1 MENNNIFLGLLLL
14 SFFVCFTSAE
24 TEVTVY
30 NSNLGIVK
38 QSTILS
44 LDDGV
49 NSISFPGV
57 ASSIDTT
64 SVKLKSMDD
73 SFEVLEQNYQ
83 YDLVNKQK
91 LLEKYVDKNIRGY
104 KVMGNIKEP
113 VAGKLLASSGNE
125 LILGMDNG
133 GIEILTLNDIMLPKL
148 PNGLITK
155 PTLEWLIL
163 NSIKGDKIAELSYMT
178 SGMSWRTDYVAVID
192 NSDSILDLNAWV
204 TVNNNCG
211 TTFDNASL
219 KLVAGDVNRVQSPSV
234 QRYNIA
240 YDMEEKAG
248 ASQFQEEQLFEYH
261 MYDLNRK
268 TNLGNNEQK
277 QISLLSALG
286 VAVVKEFVFEGQGG
300 WWYSSVDN
308 KKIQVKLNL
317 VNSLDNGLGIPLPK
331 GLIRVFKKDS
341 KDKLQF
347 IGEDNIDHTPKDET
361 IRILLGNAFDIVGE
375 RKQMKV
381 KDLGCQHEVSW
392 QISLKNHKNEDAV
405 VTVLENAY
413 WDWEIVSENYDH
425 IKESNEK
432 IKWHIPVKKDGESVL
447 SYTIR
452 YNYC

>member
-1 MENNNIFLGLLLL
+1 
-14 SFFVCFTSAE
+14 
-24 TEVTVY
+24 
-30 NSNLGIVK
+30 
-38 QSTILS
+38 
-44 LDDGV
+44 
-49 NSISFPGV
+49 
-57 ASSIDTT
+57 
-64 SVKLKSMDD
+64 
-73 SFEVLEQNYQ
+73 
-83 YDLVNKQK
+83 
-91 LLEKYVDKNIRGY
+91 
-104 KVMGNIKEP
+104 
-113 VAGKLLASSGNE
+113 
-125 LILGMDNG
+125 
-133 GIEILTLNDIMLPKL
+133 
-148 PNGLITK
+148 
-155 PTLEWLIL
+155 
-163 NSIKGDKIAELSYMT
+163 
-178 SGMSWRTDYVAVID
+178 
-192 NSDSILDLNAWV
+192 
-204 TVNNNCG
+204 
-211 TTFDNASL
+211 
-219 KLVAGDVNRVQSPSV
+219 
-234 QRYNIA
+234 
-240 YDMEEKAG
+240 MEEKAG